1 MTVMSGAKALVESL
15 KHEKVEVMFGISG
28 GAVIPFFDELFHE
41 TEIRNIL
48 VRHEQCAA
56 HMADGFARASG
67 RPGVCVATSGPGA
80 TNLTTGIA
88 NAFMDSVPV
97 IALTG
102 QVSCK
107 PVPGSSYLV
116 GTDAFQEADTIGIMT
131 PVTKYCTQVRSAEEI
146 PPTIKEAFHISCTG
160 RPGPV
165 LIDIPKD
172 TQTDELDFTYPR
184 NVSLRGYKPTQKA
197 PHHLQIKKAAE
208 MLSEAERP
216 MILAGG
222 GAIASGATSELIE
235 LAEYLMIPVTT
246 SLMGIGAIPEDHP
259 LSLGVIGMHGTV
271 AGMRTTIETDL
282 IMAVGLRFSDRTTC
296 KIPVFKRDAKI
307 IHIDID
313 SAEIGKN
320 IETDVPIVADAKMAL
335 KAIYKELS
343 KTKSKRKKSAW
354 YDRVEELRQSV
365 IEREEEEEGLKVP
378 RMLKELRKVVP
389 KDAIICT
396 EVGQNQSWT
405 ALYFDI
411 YKPRTFITSGGL
423 GTMGFGFPA
432 SIGAKV
438 AQPDTPVLDIA
449 GDGSFIM
456 TNQELATSVHHG
468 IPVVVI
474 ILDNRRL
481 GMVAQWQRLFY
492 GRRYSGVNLGVLPDF
507 VKLAESYGA
516 NGIRA
521 ESYQG
526 VKKAV
531 KEALKSDV
539 TTVIDV
545 PISPDENVYP
555 MVPAG
560 KGFDELVT
568 GWEENE

>member
-1 MTVMSGAKALVESL
+1 MTVMTGAKALVESL
-15 KHEKVEVMFGISG
+15 KQEKVEIMFGISG
-28 GAVIPFFDELFHE
+28 GAVIPFFDELYHE
-41 TEIRNIL
+41 TDIRNIL

-88 NAFMDSVPV
+88 NAFMDSIPV

-116 GTDAFQEADTIGIMT
+116 GTDAFQEADTVGIMT
-131 PVTKYCTQVRSAEEI
+131 PVTKYCTQVRSVEEI
-146 PPTIKEAFHISCTG
+146 PSTIKEAFHIASTG

-165 LIDIPKD
+165 LVDIPKD
-172 TQTDELDFTYPR
+172 LQTEELDFTYPK
-184 NVSLRGYKPTQKA
+184 NVNLRGYKPTQKA
-197 PHHLQIKKAAE
+197 PHHLQVKKAAE
-208 MLSEAERP
+208 MLAEAERP

-222 GAIASGATSELIE
+222 GTIISGAAKELTE

-246 SLMGIGAIPEDHP
+246 SLMGKGSIPEDHP
-259 LSLGVIGMHGTV
+259 LSLGVIGMHGT
-271 AGMRTTIETDL
+271 AEGMRTTLETDL

-296 KIPVFKRDAKI
+296 KIPLFKRDAKI

-320 IETDVPIVADAKMAL
+320 IETDIPIVADAKMAL

-343 KTKSKRKKSAW
+343 KTTSKSKKSAW
-354 YDRVEELRQSV
+354 YDRVEELRQSMT
-365 IEREEEEEGLKVP
+365 EEKEEEEGLKVP
-378 RMLKELRKVVP
+378 RMLKELRKIVP
-389 KDAIICT
+389 RDAIICT

-432 SIGAKV
+432 SLGAKV
-438 AQPDTPVLDIA
+438 ARPDTPVLDIA

-456 TNQELATSVHHG
+456 TNQELATSTYHG
-468 IPVVVI
+468 IPVIVI
-474 ILDNRRL
+474 VLNNGVL
-481 GMVAQWQRLFY
+481 GMVAQWQRLFFEQ
-492 GRRYSGVNLGVLPDF
+492 RYSGVKLGNIPDF

-516 NGIRA
+516 HGTRVG
-521 ESYQG
+521 SYQELG
-526 VKKAV
+526 KAV
-531 KEALKSDV
+531 KEALKSDI

-545 PISPDENVYP
+545 PISMEDNVYP

-560 KGFDELVT
+560 KGFDEIVT
-568 GWEENE
+568 G